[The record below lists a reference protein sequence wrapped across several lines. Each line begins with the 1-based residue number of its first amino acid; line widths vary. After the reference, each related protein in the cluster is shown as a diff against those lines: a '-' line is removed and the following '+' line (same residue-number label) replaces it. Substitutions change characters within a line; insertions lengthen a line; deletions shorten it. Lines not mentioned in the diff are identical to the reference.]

1 MKRPFGRG
9 RTQHDPYGDLGSP
22 WFIKHVYIHWD
33 DPLRQVQAPQQ
44 VILDL
49 QSEGQGWMFSD
60 GFFLHRKKLQ
70 VVIKTK
76 KVTDI
81 NSGKL
86 FFGQFCESN

>member
-1 MKRPFGRG
+1 
-9 RTQHDPYGDLGSP
+9 
-22 WFIKHVYIHWD
+22 
-33 DPLRQVQAPQQ
+33 
-44 VILDL
+44 
-49 QSEGQGWMFSD
+49 MFSD